1 MAVRLAAARSSTQ
14 RRPDQGRPRRRWSR
28 NLSPREVSPRGG
40 RVWHR
45 KSRKGWKQDL
55 LGFNGHVGL
64 DHFWSNP
71 TCIKHQMIW
80 NGWVE
85 LDEKQRIALELGAE
99 SPKSAMC
106 RQQKCGKQ
114 PAFPWH
120 CQLSQYPQTL
130 RPELVHQGPHWIEA
144 FDLSKVEGLTG
155 HPLEATLNEEKEKR
169 KVDKNRTLSYSS
181 VVFSG
186 YVFFDY
192 FLRGSKQWKCNDK
205 QKPPE
210 DPWLLTRPAGSSVL
224 PSNIKGSMFPSTSRY
239 ENLKRKP

>member
-1 MAVRLAAARSSTQ
+1 M
-14 RRPDQGRPRRRWSR
+14 
-28 NLSPREVSPRGG
+28 
-40 RVWHR
+40 
-45 KSRKGWKQDL
+45 
-55 LGFNGHVGL
+55 
-64 DHFWSNP
+64 
-71 TCIKHQMIW
+71 
-80 NGWVE
+80 
-85 LDEKQRIALELGAE
+85 ELGAE

-192 FLRGSKQWKCNDK
+192 FAGIETVEVQRQTKT
-205 QKPPE
+205 
-210 DPWLLTRPAGSSVL
+210 TRRPVTAYATRRVQC
-224 PSNIKGSMFPSTSRY
+224 PTVKYKGFHVPF
-239 ENLKRKP
+239 NLDV